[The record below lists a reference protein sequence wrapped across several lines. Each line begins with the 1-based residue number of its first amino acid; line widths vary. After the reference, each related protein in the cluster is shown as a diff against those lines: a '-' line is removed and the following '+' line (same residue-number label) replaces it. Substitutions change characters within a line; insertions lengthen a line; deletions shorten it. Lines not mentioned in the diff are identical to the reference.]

1 MGVLLKTNNM
11 KISEVIK
18 KLKEIQDKYGNVQVR
33 IMIDDD
39 DTSIGLLDY
48 AVKNHTL
55 YLVG

>member
-1 MGVLLKTNNM
+1 M

-18 KLKEIQDKYGNVQVR
+18 KFQEIQDKYGNVQVR

>member
-1 MGVLLKTNNM
+1 MFQ
-11 KISEVIK
+11 
-18 KLKEIQDKYGNVQVR
+18 EIQDKYGDVQVR

-39 DTSIGLLDY
+39 DMPIGFLDY